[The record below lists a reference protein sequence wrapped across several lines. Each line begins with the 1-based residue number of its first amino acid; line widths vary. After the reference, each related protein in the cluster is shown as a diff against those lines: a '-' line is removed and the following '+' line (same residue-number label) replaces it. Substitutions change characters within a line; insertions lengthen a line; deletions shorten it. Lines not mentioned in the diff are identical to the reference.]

1 MEEFVEA
8 HVRRLVADCL
18 GVGIEELVSESSLR
32 DDLAADSLD
41 LIELAMTLEA
51 EFAIVIPERI
61 LDQVRTYGDL
71 VQTTGLLIRTRCE
84 AEARGAERPLR
95 MWVRITPPAG
105 GSAGILER
113 TGWFTPYTAET
124 VAEDALRAGT
134 GAQLEVTVAAS
145 TTAGLARVQQ
155 QFAGVGKRGVQ
166 VSVRRDDRPARPPA
180 RSAADRVAERHDVAT
195 AGVDHP
201 LSHQLLDELAGARM
215 TVTLTG
221 YLGDDPWQAD
231 DLVACTGQAT
241 KRFGDATRDE
251 QAQTLSG
258 SGSCQFL
265 EDHPAGADYRATS
278 AGHHV
283 HADFDRLPRGVPPV
297 TRNVADKIPTDLNT
311 ELPGGAIPR
320 TGWGAPS
327 RSGAR

>member
-1 MEEFVEA
+1 AFRPGPGSPVLARPSPRFHLRQEMGSAEWAVSGGRHSLRRVPPVAGRWGMEEFVEA
-8 HVRRLVADCL
+8 HVQRLVADCL
-18 GVGIEELVSESSLR
+18 GVGIEELVSEVSLR

-41 LIELAMTLEA
+41 LIELAMALEA
-51 EFAIVIPERI
+51 EFAIVVPERI

-180 RSAADRVAERHDVAT
+180 
-195 AGVDHP
+195 
-201 LSHQLLDELAGARM
+201 
-215 TVTLTG
+215 
-221 YLGDDPWQAD
+221 
-231 DLVACTGQAT
+231 
-241 KRFGDATRDE
+241 
-251 QAQTLSG
+251 
-258 SGSCQFL
+258 
-265 EDHPAGADYRATS
+265 
-278 AGHHV
+278 
-283 HADFDRLPRGVPPV
+283 
-297 TRNVADKIPTDLNT
+297 
-311 ELPGGAIPR
+311 
-320 TGWGAPS
+320 
-327 RSGAR
+327 